1 MSDNPNLPSRVSM
14 VMLGVETIARSVE
27 FYRDTL
33 ALELQGQS
41 SEFAFLAA
49 GGITL
54 VLSAP
59 LGRAVQP
66 RPGATEIIFPVESVS
81 TAYALLME
89 RGCKFMNEPRE
100 VTAGSWAASFA
111 DPDGHRLTVFG
122 PK

>member
-1 MSDNPNLPSRVSM
+1 
-14 VMLGVETIARSVE
+14 MLGVETIARSVE